1 MDLSGKVALV
11 TGSSRG
17 IGRAAALRLAAAGA
31 AVALNATKNAAET
44 QAAIESAGGVCS
56 VHIADVADP
65 EEATAMVQAVI
76 ERHGGLDFLIN
87 NAGVTRDTLALRM
100 SDDDW
105 RRVIDVNLTGAF
117 NCARAALK
125 HMVRRRAGR
134 IVNIGSVVG
143 YRGNPGQTN
152 YTASKSGLIGMTRS
166 LALEVGSRGVTANV
180 ITPGYIETDMT
191 LEVAETSLNAVREM
205 IPAGRL
211 GTPEDVAEAVLFLCS
226 DEAAYITGQTLP
238 VDGGLALV

>member
-17 IGRAAALRLAAAGA
+17 IGRAAALRLTAAGA
-31 AVALNATKNAAET
+31 AVALNATKDASET

-56 VHIADVADP
+56 VHIADVADA

-125 HMVRRRAGR
+125 HMVRRRSGR
-134 IVNIGSVVG
+134 IINIGSVVG
-143 YRGNPGQTN
+143 YRGNPGQAN

-211 GTPEDVAEAVLFLCS
+211 GTPEDVAEAVVFLCS

>member
-31 AVALNATKNAAET
+31 AVALNATKDASET
-44 QAAIESAGGVCS
+44 QAAIESAGRICS
-56 VHIADVADP
+56 VHVADVANS

-125 HMVRRRAGR
+125 HMVRRRSGR

-143 YRGNPGQTN
+143 YRGNPGQAN

>member
-1 MDLSGKVALV
+1 
-11 TGSSRG
+11 
-17 IGRAAALRLAAAGA
+17 
-31 AVALNATKNAAET
+31 
-44 QAAIESAGGVCS
+44 
-56 VHIADVADP
+56 
-65 EEATAMVQAVI
+65 
-76 ERHGGLDFLIN
+76 
-87 NAGVTRDTLALRM
+87 
-100 SDDDW
+100 
-105 RRVIDVNLTGAF
+105 
-117 NCARAALK
+117 
-125 HMVRRRAGR
+125 
-134 IVNIGSVVG
+134 
-143 YRGNPGQTN
+143 
-152 YTASKSGLIGMTRS
+152 MTRS

>member
-1 MDLSGKVALV
+1 MDFSGKVALV

-31 AVALNATKNAAET
+31 AVALNATKDASET
-44 QAAIESAGGVCS
+44 EAAIESVGGVCS

-65 EEATAMVQAVI
+65 AEAAAMVQAVI
-76 ERHGGLDFLIN
+76 DRHGGLDFLIN

-125 HMVRRRAGR
+125 HMVRRRSGR
-134 IVNIGSVVG
+134 IINIGSVVG
-143 YRGNPGQTN
+143 YRGNPGQAN

-191 LEVAETSLNAVREM
+191 REVAETSLNAVREM

-211 GTPEDVAEAVLFLCS
+211 GTPEDVAEAVLFLCG
-226 DEAAYITGQTLP
+226 DEAAYVTGQTLP

>member
-31 AVALNATKNAAET
+31 AVALNATRDVSET

-56 VHIADVADP
+56 AHIADVADAS
-65 EEATAMVQAVI
+65 EAAAMVQGVI

-87 NAGVTRDTLALRM
+87 NAGVNRDTLALRM

-105 RRVIDVNLTGAF
+105 RRVIEVNLTGAF

-143 YRGNPGQTN
+143 YRGNAGQAN
-152 YTASKSGLIGMTRS
+152 YSASKSGLIGMTRS
-166 LALEVGSRGVTANV
+166 IALEVGTRGVTANV
-180 ITPGYIETDMT
+180 IAPGYIETDMT
-191 LEVAETSLNAVREM
+191 RGVAETSLNAVREM

>member
-31 AVALNATKNAAET
+31 AVALNATKDASEAQT
-44 QAAIESAGGVCS
+44 AIESAGGVCS
-56 VHIADVADP
+56 VHVADVADP
-65 EEATAMVQAVI
+65 AETAAMVQAVI

-117 NCARAALK
+117 NCTRAALK

-143 YRGNPGQTN
+143 YRGNPGQAN

-166 LALEVGSRGVTANV
+166 IALEVGSRGVTANV
-180 ITPGYIETDMT
+180 IAPGYIETDMT

>member
-31 AVALNATKNAAET
+31 AVALNATKDASET
-44 QAAIESAGGVCS
+44 QAAIESTGGVCS

-65 EEATAMVQAVI
+65 EAATAMVQAVI
-76 ERHGGLDFLIN
+76 ERHEGLDFLIN

-125 HMVRRRAGR
+125 HMVRRRSGR
-134 IVNIGSVVG
+134 IITIGSVVG
-143 YRGNPGQTN
+143 YRGNPGQAN